1 MLSFMQEQMGTT
13 MVNYSK
19 WLENLLLIASESL
32 ITVQNLA
39 VLA

>member
-1 MLSFMQEQMGTT
+1 MLSFIQEQMGTT

-32 ITVQNLA
+32 ITAQNLA
-39 VLA
+39 ALA